1 MTWHTTCYYLG
12 VMRKLKLKLQKR
24 KTMVVALLTVAICVL
39 FGTSA
44 WATLSFVKP
53 GDATHA
59 VEQGQVSE
67 IPEELS
73 EERESRA
80 PEPTTMALFG
90 GGVLGM
96 IVSFVRRTYAAVKR
110 LIDIAGAV
118 IAVIIL
124 SPLYLLTAIL
134 IKLTSSGPV
143 LYTQTRVGRDGEEFQ
158 IYKFRTMNVDA
169 EKDSGPVWAAADDNR
184 LTPIG
189 GFLRKAHIDEIPQ
202 FINVLRGEMSIIGPR
217 PERPV
222 FVSKLQ
228 EEIPDYTKRL
238 AVKPGITGL
247 AQVWHRYDETI
258 EDVKKKIKYDLLY
271 IRKMCLWTDV
281 RIMFRTMR
289 VVLTGEGAR

>member
-1 MTWHTTCYYLG
+1 
-12 VMRKLKLKLQKR
+12 MRKLRIKLQKQ
-24 KTMVVALLTVAICVL
+24 KNLIVAVLTVAICVL
-39 FGTSA
+39 GGTTA

-59 VEQGQVSE
+59 VEQGHVAE
-67 IPEELS
+67 IPADLS
-73 EERESRA
+73 ETGESRA

-90 GGVLGM
+90 SGVLGM

-110 LIDIAGAV
+110 LIDIVGSV
-118 IAVIIL
+118 IAIVLL

-134 IKLTSSGPV
+134 IKLTSRGPI

-158 IYKFRTMNVDA
+158 IYKFRTMKVDA
-169 EKDSGPVWAAADDNR
+169 EKESGPVWAAADDNR
-184 LTPIG
+184 LTLIG

-281 RIMFRTMR
+281 RIMFRTFR